1 MKQVLQREELEMS
14 KKWNLIAAA
23 IFSVAAGQAVA
34 QSERDY
40 PSTLKADHATPETA
54 KLFYDAFEAKST
66 GRAEDLM
73 SHFSTDMVGYCDT
86 TLGWPCK
93 TFEPLLAAFKKNMPN
108 WTNGLSY
115 PVEVLGGPESAVV
128 YFVDTP
134 ELFGSDLRVVG
145 VVDVRDGKIIRWA
158 DYWDGSSYPIDGFN
172 KILMP
177 PEKFNKDYLEG
188 KIDQRASDEIVG
200 ISEAFANALSTG
212 SQDKFDALFSYGVVF
227 EDAAL
232 RTRIVGE
239 PAVLAYLK
247 RSIEKVPY
255 GKGVSIRHIAGGERG
270 GGFEWTSSG
279 QTGVKIGVAALTL
292 NDAGKIERVTMMY
305 NGRRLS
311 EGTKRELILL
321 SADEL

>member
-1 MKQVLQREELEMS
+1 MS
-14 KKWNLIAAA
+14 KKWILIAGA

-34 QSERDY
+34 QSERNY
-40 PSTLKADHATPETA
+40 PSAIKADHAAPETA

-93 TFEPLLAAFKKNMPN
+93 TFEPLLAAFKKNMPK

-115 PVEVLGGPESAVV
+115 GVEVLGGPESALV

-134 ELFGSDLRVVG
+134 ELFGSDLRVIG
-145 VVDVRDGKIIRWA
+145 VVDIRDGKIVRWA

-177 PEKFNKDYLEG
+177 PEKYNTDYLESR
-188 KIDQRASDEIVG
+188 IDQRAAKQIVD
-200 ISEAFANALSTG
+200 ISEALANALSTG
-212 SQDKFDALFSYGVVF
+212 AQDKFDALFSYDVVF

-232 RTRIVGE
+232 RTRTVGE
-239 PAVLAYLK
+239 PAVLAYLG
-247 RSIEKVPY
+247 RAIEKVPY
-255 GKGVSIRHIAGGERG
+255 GKGVTIRHIAGGEKG
-270 GGFEWTSSG
+270 GGFEWASSG
-279 QTGVKIGVAALTL
+279 ETGVKKGVAALTL
-292 NDAGKIERVTMMY
+292 NDAGQIERVTMMY
-305 NGRRLS
+305 DGRRLA
-311 EGTKRELILL
+311 EGTKRDLILL